1 MCTMI
6 WETQIGELILLAQ
19 LLEVKKFH
27 ILDGV
32 VLAGLLL
39 TLVSF
44 LSPYIYYYFLGIV
57 WICA

>member
-1 MCTMI
+1 
-6 WETQIGELILLAQ
+6 LILLAQ